1 MSEAYFTPNKEDL
14 FFKVL
19 NNLLGSCNNI
29 VAEID
34 FRKPS
39 LSIFAGGN
47 KSTVGGERSEP
58 AYSRV
63 NTSGIL
69 DSLMDALTNGTA
81 ELVGA
86 HAHGQDGLDEHEV
99 VLSEVRCGPICSKLS
114 DINYTVTVCPFCGSL
129 VGLTV
134 YLGVVPA
141 RPGHV
146 TALVA
151 MCPQCG
157 NTITSDLMDEIDEDL
172 EDL

>member
-1 MSEAYFTPNKEDL
+1 MSETYFIPSQEDM
-14 FFKVL
+14 FFKML
-19 NNLLGSCNNI
+19 NNLLSSCNNI
-29 VAEID
+29 VTELD

-39 LSIFAGGN
+39 LSIFA
-47 KSTVGGERSEP
+47 VG
-58 AYSRV
+58 RV
-63 NTSGIL
+63 DTPDIL
-69 DSLMDALTNGTA
+69 DSLLDALTNGTA
-81 ELVGA
+81 ELVDA
-86 HAHGQDGLDEHEV
+86 RVHGQDTPGEHEV

-114 DINYTVTVCPFCGSL
+114 NINYTITVCPFCGSL

>member
-39 LSIFAGGN
+39 LSIFAGG
-47 KSTVGGERSEP
+47 
-58 AYSRV
+58 RV
-63 NTSGIL
+63 DTPDIL
-69 DSLMDALTNGTA
+69 DSLLDALTNGTA

-86 HAHGQDGLDEHEV
+86 HAHSQDTPGEHEV
-99 VLSEVRCGPICSKLS
+99 VLSEVGCGPICSKLS

-157 NTITSDLMDEIDEDL
+157 NTITSDPMDEIDEDL